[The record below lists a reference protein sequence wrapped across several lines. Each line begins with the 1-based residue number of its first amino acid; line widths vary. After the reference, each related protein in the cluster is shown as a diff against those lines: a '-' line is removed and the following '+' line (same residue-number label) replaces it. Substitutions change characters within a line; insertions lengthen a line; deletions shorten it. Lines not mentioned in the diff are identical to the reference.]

1 MERDYPAAIREYGG
15 EMMGLYLNSIAPYDK
30 YKMVTEDP
38 YFIDKSALLEE
49 LIPSLGREQRFV
61 CITRPRR
68 FGKTIMANMVGA
80 YFGRAKDSRNIFDRL
95 EIAKLK
101 QWLQPEN
108 EGACM
113 QGGMA
118 GIESRSVISYGNVF
132 ESWEQWICRDQK

>member
-1 MERDYPAAIREYGG
+1 
-15 EMMGLYLNSIAPYDK
+15 
-30 YKMVTEDP
+30 
-38 YFIDKSALLEE
+38 
-49 LIPSLGREQRFV
+49 
-61 CITRPRR
+61 
-68 FGKTIMANMVGA
+68 MANMVGA

-108 EGACM
+108 KGACM
-113 QGGMA
+113 QVGMA